1 MVTFRA
7 YGATAALIASCA
19 CIHFPCS
26 PRTTDQVG
34 MASLPR
40 DSVPRESAGDVAG
53 VDAHLLAVFT
63 PADAIGHD
71 GREHVPLPR

>member
-1 MVTFRA
+1 
-7 YGATAALIASCA
+7 
-19 CIHFPCS
+19 
-26 PRTTDQVG
+26 